1 MKRDEDREEYKL
13 SSEELHA
20 VDAMNDKITCA
31 EELLEMMGTGRYY
44 KKGIKRKVKGNRV
57 HIVTS
62 VPSKNTGIYVWT
74 TIKLIGLWAFML
86 LAVRCCMKVGNNL
99 GYACLVLCDIITVWS
114 LYKLYRVSTD
124 TFHKRKYSGENF
136 YKEIKDFENEKALV
150 DEETA
155 ILLRYI
161 RESEDVLDKFYKR
174 VGMNGELRNPLM
186 IGYISV
192 LIDTGVFRSIKDL
205 EEFFEE
211 GYFDTESFI
220 HQRVSSK
227 RALHYSEASSLYCD
241 IGSSR
246 VLGDCEKIVA
256 FNDSIM
262 EAIEECRKYELKE
275 D

>member
-1 MKRDEDREEYKL
+1 MKKDEDREEYKL

-31 EELLEMMGTGRYY
+31 EELLEMMGTGSFY

-62 VPSKNTGIYVWT
+62 VLSKNIGIYVWT
-74 TIKLIGLWAFML
+74 TVKLILLWAFML
-86 LAVRCCMKVGNNL
+86 IAVRYCMKVGNDL

-114 LYKLYRVSTD
+114 LYKLYRVSTN

-161 RESEDVLDKFYKR
+161 REAEDVLDKFYKR
-174 VGMNGELRNPLM
+174 VGMNGELRNPFM
-186 IGYISV
+186 VGYISV
-192 LIDTGVFRSIKDL
+192 LIDTGVLRSIKEL
-205 EEFFEE
+205 EEMLEE
-211 GYFDTESFI
+211 GYFDIESFI
-220 HQRVSSK
+220 RQRVLSK

-246 VLGDCEKIVA
+246 VLVDCEKIVS
-256 FNDSIM
+256 FNDSIIK
-262 EAIEECRKYELKE
+262 AIEECRKYELKE

>member
-1 MKRDEDREEYKL
+1 MKKDEEEYKL

-44 KKGIKRKVKGNRV
+44 KNGIKRKVKGNRV

-74 TIKLIGLWAFML
+74 TVKLVFLWVFML
-86 LAVRCCMKVGNNL
+86 IAIRCCIKIGSNL
-99 GYACLVLCDIITVWS
+99 QYACLVLGDIATVTI
-114 LYKLYRVSTD
+114 LYRLYRVSSD
-124 TFHKRKYSGENF
+124 TFHERKYSGENF
-136 YKEIKDFENEKALV
+136 YKEIKDLENEKALI

-161 RESEDVLDKFYKR
+161 KESEDVLDKFYKR
-174 VGMNGELRNPLM
+174 AGMNGELRNPLM

-192 LIDTGVFRSIKDL
+192 LIDTGVFKSIKDL

-211 GYFDTESFI
+211 GYFDVESFTR
-220 HQRVSSK
+220 QRVLSK
-227 RALHYSEASSLYCD
+227 RMRHYSEASSLYCD

-246 VLGDCEKIVA
+246 VLGDCEKIA
-256 FNDSIM
+256 TFNDSIIK
-262 EAIEECRKYELKE
+262 AIEECRKYELKE

>member
-1 MKRDEDREEYKL
+1 MKKDEEEYKL

-31 EELLEMMGTGRYY
+31 EELLEMMGTGKSY

-62 VPSKNTGIYVWT
+62 APIRNAGLYVWT
-74 TIKLIGLWAFML
+74 SVKLVFLWAFML
-86 LAVRCCMKVGNNL
+86 LAVRCCIKVGSNL
-99 GYACLVLCDIITVWS
+99 GYACLVLCDIITVWT
-114 LYKLYRVSTD
+114 LYKTYRVSTD
-124 TFHKRKYSGENF
+124 WFHERKYSGENF

-161 RESEDVLDKFYKR
+161 REAEDVLDKFYKR
-174 VGMNGELRNPLM
+174 AGMNGELRNPLM

-192 LIDTGVFRSIKDL
+192 LIDTGVFRSINDL

-211 GYFDTESFI
+211 GYFDVESFI
-220 HQRVSSK
+220 RQRVLSK
-227 RALHYSEASSLYCD
+227 RIRHYSEASSLYCD

-246 VLGDCEKIVA
+246 VLGDCEKIAA
-256 FNDSIM
+256 FNDSIIK
-262 EAIEECRKYELKE
+262 AIEECRKYELKE

>member
-1 MKRDEDREEYKL
+1 MKKDEEEYKL

-31 EELLEMMGTGRYY
+31 EELLEMMGTGSFY

-74 TIKLIGLWAFML
+74 TVKLVFLWIFML
-86 LAVRCCMKVGNNL
+86 IAVRCCMKVGNNL
-99 GYACLVLCDIITVWS
+99 GYACLVLCDIITVWI
-114 LYKLYRVSTD
+114 LYKLYKVSSD
-124 TFHKRKYSGENF
+124 TFHERKYSGENF

-161 RESEDVLDKFYKR
+161 KESEDVLDKFYKR
-174 VGMNGELRNPLM
+174 AGMNGELRNPLM

-211 GYFDTESFI
+211 GYFDIDSFI
-220 HQRVSSK
+220 SQRVLSK
-227 RALHYSEASSLYCD
+227 RVLHYSEASSLYRD

-246 VLGDCEKIVA
+246 VLGDCEKIAA
-256 FNDSIM
+256 FNDSITK
-262 EAIEECRKYELKE
+262 AIEECRKYELRE